1 MTAISI
7 NQSAESSDGQELKG
21 FANFLIAIAVLLVLV
36 LAVLVTAI
44 VDPPWLWAISYSA
57 LLLGFPLYT
66 RVFVRKKW
74 QNLTFILYG
83 VITAALIVGGLVQ
96 TVLAAIMPPPSPGE
110 LPLDLVGGV
119 AAGLLAAL
127 AVPFT
132 LVALVRLSAQAVLGL
147 HEWAGVT
154 PADAFGYLWSIILG
168 TNQPWVVVE
177 NGEVVGSKKK
187 GILDTMGGPG
197 LLIVRPGNAV
207 VLQRTGKISQ
217 IVSPGLHRIRRH
229 EKIRQIVRLG
239 PLWNTED
246 VKNALTR
253 DGVPLTI
260 RLGVGYSI
268 ESKEDTDRRAGPP
281 ANPRLIDGDYL
292 VYEDTIRKAVFNVT
306 PIGWEI
312 TAYAGCESQLRD
324 IIGTY
329 TLGQLFGLEMVERA
343 TDREIEFHESQRVMK
358 RIEERVLKNLVP
370 VAAAN
375 FGISIR
381 VVDIQSVMVPEQV
394 EEQMLEAWSAEW
406 RQRTE
411 TAMRTAA
418 AAAFAKMERIKL
430 EARKVAFEQ
439 VFGAIRRGL
448 ELFDSSDP
456 RFNQY
461 VETISKL
468 AVEMSKDS
476 TSAYRY
482 AEAVEKL
489 MEHPNAQV
497 VIAPPETGV
506 AFRQRS
512 FTGEYRGDKENK

>member
-1 MTAISI
+1 MTAIPI
-7 NQSAESSDGQELKG
+7 NQSAASSDGQQLKG
-21 FANFLIAIAVLLVLV
+21 FANFLTAVAVLLVLV

-44 VDPPWLWAISYSA
+44 VGSPWLWAISYSA

-66 RVFVRKKW
+66 RIFVRKKW
-74 QNLTFILYG
+74 RNLTFILYG
-83 VITAALIVGGLVQ
+83 VVAAAVVVGGLVQ
-96 TVLAAIMPPPSPGE
+96 TVLAAIMPPPGPGT
-110 LPLDLVGGV
+110 LPLDLVCG
-119 AAGLLAAL
+119 ALAGLLAAL

-154 PADAFGYLWSIILG
+154 PNDAFGYLWSIILG

-207 VLQRTGKISQ
+207 VLQRTGEISQ
-217 IVSPGLHRIRRH
+217 IVGPGLHRVRRH
-229 EKIRQIVRLG
+229 EKIRRIVRLG
-239 PLWNTED
+239 PLWNTQDVED
-246 VKNALTR
+246 VLTR

-260 RLGVGYSI
+260 RLGVGYRI
-268 ESKEDTDRRAGPP
+268 ESKEDTDRRIGPP
-281 ANPRLIDGDYL
+281 ANPGVIEGDYL
-292 VYEDTIRKAVFNVT
+292 VYEDTIRKAVLNVT

-312 TAYAGCESQLRD
+312 TACAGCESQLRD

-329 TLGQLFGLEMVERA
+329 TLGQLFGLETVQRA
-343 TDREIEFHESQRVMK
+343 TDQEIEFHESQRVIK
-358 RIEERVLKNLVP
+358 RIEERILNNL
-370 VAAAN
+370 ATGLAAN
-375 FGISIR
+375 LGINIR
-381 VVDIQSVMVPEQV
+381 TVDIQSVMVPEQV

-406 RQRTE
+406 RQRTQ
-411 TAMRTAA
+411 TAMRTTA

-430 EARKVAFEQ
+430 EARKAAFEQ

-456 RFNQY
+456 RFDRY
-461 VETISKL
+461 VETITKL
-468 AVEMSKDS
+468 AVEMSRDS

-497 VIAPPETGV
+497 VIAPPEAGM
-506 AFRQRS
+506 AFRQGL
-512 FTGEYRGDKENK
+512 FTGEYKGDK